1 MILAPLGAYIQYFQ
15 ERMGAPRSF
24 SVAGVVD
31 AVLLMLTTG
40 IAFAFILN
48 GKVQQHRQWM
58 TRSFAVA
65 LVFLEVRVVQGVTG
79 WENLGLAATET
90 VVWSCLAFSL
100 LSADIVLQMQE
111 LWRSRPV
118 PGKAQAVRA

>member
-1 MILAPLGAYIQYFQ
+1 
-15 ERMGAPRSF
+15 
-24 SVAGVVD
+24 
-31 AVLLMLTTG
+31 
-40 IAFAFILN
+40 
-48 GKVQQHRQWM
+48 M

-65 LVFLEVRVVQGVTG
+65 LVFVEVRVVQGVTG

-111 LWRSRPV
+111 LWRSRPAPV
-118 PGKAQAVRA
+118 KAQAISA